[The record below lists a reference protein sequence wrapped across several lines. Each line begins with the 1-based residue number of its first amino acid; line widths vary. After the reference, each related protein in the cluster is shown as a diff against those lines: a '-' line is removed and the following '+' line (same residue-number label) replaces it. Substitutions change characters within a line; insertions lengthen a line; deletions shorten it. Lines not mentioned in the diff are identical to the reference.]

1 MKYSFVQKY
10 TFPVTIASAVALY
23 LDCEHYIFLHKSSE
37 VKYNIINLTENKC
50 IAEVHYQSGIFKWK
64 QISTTEYNA
73 PAELKQYD
81 IKIKGFG
88 FAALI
93 NFFKV
98 RTTLKY
104 YENKEECEILDI
116 EKNENIFL
124 NKNDKIVISEITYDI
139 DMPFFLYP
147 FKKIIKKKLE
157 SIKLKK
163 DLEDLYFIKRRISL
177 FGTDKPIANSKYW
190 IPYFK
195 KSYFLL
201 FKEKF
206 VKTFF

>member
-23 LDCEHYIFLHKSSE
+23 LDCEHYIFLHDSIE
-37 VKYNIINLTENKC
+37 TKYNIINLTENKC
-50 IAEVHYQSGIFKWK
+50 TAEVLYQFGIFKWK

-88 FAALI
+88 FAALL

-104 YENKEECEILDI
+104 YENKEECEVLDI

-124 NKNDKIVISEITYDI
+124 NKNVLINRQNAKA
-139 DMPFFLYP
+139 
-147 FKKIIKKKLE
+147 
-157 SIKLKK
+157 
-163 DLEDLYFIKRRISL
+163 RR
-177 FGTDKPIANSKYW
+177 
-190 IPYFK
+190 
-195 KSYFLL
+195 
-201 FKEKF
+201 
-206 VKTFF
+206 